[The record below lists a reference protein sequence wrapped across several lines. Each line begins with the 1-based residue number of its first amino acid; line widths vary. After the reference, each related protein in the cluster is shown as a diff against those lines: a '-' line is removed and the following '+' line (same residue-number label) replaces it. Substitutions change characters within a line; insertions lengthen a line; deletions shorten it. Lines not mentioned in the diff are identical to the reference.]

1 MCDAD
6 FEGLLCICLYI
17 IHLFICTG
25 HLFDATL
32 FCSVLTHTVMFF
44 RMIRFKILICFKM
57 LNICYIVIKLYTFF
71 EESKV
76 ICSHV
81 GKTELNPVNSLISE
95 AVCNFHNCS
104 LV

>member
-1 MCDAD
+1 M
-6 FEGLLCICLYI
+6 Y
-17 IHLFICTG
+17 LFIYNISFHMYR

-32 FCSVLTHTVMFF
+32 FCSVLTHSVMFF

-81 GKTELNPVNSLISE
+81 GKTVKSSK
-95 AVCNFHNCS
+95 
-104 LV
+104 